1 MVSVSFSLFFIFL
14 QSSRSEW
21 VQRFRLPTT
30 TTATAT
36 AMATTTATTATTTAT
51 TATTAATTLA
61 TTTNPGKSRKT
72 GNEPVDLGIT
82 QFR

>member
-36 AMATTTATTATTTAT
+36 AMATTSATT

>member
-36 AMATTTATTATTTAT
+36 AMATTTATTATTL
-51 TATTAATTLA
+51 ATTAATTLA

>member
-21 VQRFRLPTT
+21 AQRFRLPTT

-36 AMATTTATTATTTAT
+36 AMATTTATTTAT

>member
-21 VQRFRLPTT
+21 AQRFRLPTT

-36 AMATTTATTATTTAT
+36 AMATTSATT